1 MHVSAP
7 HSGAAGRRPA
17 LLGGAPAF
25 PSFVHL
31 TRPLVPDPGRLADL
45 LARVLRSRQLTNDG
59 PLVHEL
65 QARLAER
72 LGVGWF
78 AATCNGTTAL
88 QVALRALD
96 LRGEVITTPFT
107 FPATVHAIEWVGL
120 TPVFC
125 DIDPVTYGLDP
136 AVAAT
141 LVTDRTSALLPVHV
155 FGTPCDVVAL
165 EHLARRRALRLVYD
179 AAHAFGVSTRGRGI
193 GTWGDLGVFSFH
205 ATKIF
210 HTAEGGAVVGRDPA
224 LFERVASLRNFGI
237 RNEDEVEGVGIN
249 GKMSELHA
257 AVGLALLGRIDD
269 EIAAR
274 GRLQAHYRLRLA
286 AIDGIRLP
294 AVLVAAESNH
304 AYLPI
309 EIDADRFG
317 LSRDQVRRAL
327 LFDHIAARQYFSP
340 LCSENAAYRHLPSA
354 APERLPTAR
363 RIAGRVLCLPLY
375 GDLGLDGVDRIA
387 DALAALHAAAPAI
400 RSRLQAARA
409 PSARPPA

>member
-1 MHVSAP
+1 MSSLS
-7 HSGAAGRRPA
+7 SGAPGKLPA
-17 LLGGAPAF
+17 LLGGTPAF
-25 PSFVHL
+25 PSFVYV
-31 TRPLVPDPGRLADL
+31 TRSLVPDADRLADL
-45 LARVLRSRQLTNDG
+45 LARVLQSRHLTNDG
-59 PLVHEL
+59 PLIHEF

-88 QVALRALD
+88 QIALRALE

-136 AVAAT
+136 AVAAS
-141 LVTDRTSALLPVHV
+141 LVTDRTSALLPVHL
-155 FGTPCDVVAL
+155 FGTPCDVEGL
-165 EHLARRRALRLVYD
+165 ERLARRHALRLVYD
-179 AAHAFGVSTRGRGI
+179 AAHAFGVSTRGRSI
-193 GTWGDLGVFSFH
+193 GTWGDLAVFSFH

-210 HTAEGGAVVGRDPA
+210 HTAEGGAVVGHDPA

-257 AVGLALLGRIDD
+257 AVGLALLGQVDD

-274 GRLQAHYRLRLA
+274 RRLQAHYRTRLA

-294 AVLVAAESNH
+294 AVPEGTDSNH

-309 EIDADRFG
+309 EIDADGFG
-317 LSRDQVRRAL
+317 LGRDQVRRAL
-327 LFDHIAARQYFSP
+327 LFENIAARPYFAP
-340 LCSENAAYRHLPSA
+340 LCSENAVYRHLPSA
-354 APERLPTAR
+354 APERLPNAH
-363 RIAGRVLCLPLY
+363 RIASRVLCLPLY
-375 GDLGLDGVDRIA
+375 ADLGLDGVERVA
-387 DALAALHAAAPAI
+387 DALAALHAAAPVI
-400 RSRLQAARA
+400 RGRLDAARGR
-409 PSARPPA
+409 SARSIA